1 MTGLTEPATKR
12 PRKMTR
18 EPQSEP
24 ASTPTIA
31 LPAKPQTKAALV
43 EGLLRADEG
52 TSIAELCK
60 ATGWLP
66 HSCRAFLTGLRKKG
80 KGIERGRRG
89 DVTVYKLSVSAEPA

>member
-1 MTGLTEPATKR
+1 MTGLTKPATRR

-24 ASTPTIA
+24 ASTLTIA
-31 LPAKPQTKAALV
+31 PPAKPQSKAALI

-80 KGIERGRRG
+80 KGVERGRRG